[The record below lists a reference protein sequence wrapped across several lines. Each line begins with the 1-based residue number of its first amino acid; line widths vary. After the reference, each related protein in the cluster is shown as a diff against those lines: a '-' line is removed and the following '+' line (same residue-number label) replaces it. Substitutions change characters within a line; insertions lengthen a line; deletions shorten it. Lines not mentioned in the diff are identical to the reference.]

1 MRQQLRTV
9 GSTMQHGKIWRAGA
23 AGLAALLLGASG
35 ARPGAAS
42 TAAAAPPGSAIPGTA
57 NNFTQVGH
65 DPLYNRGENA
75 ALTLYGHYVYI
86 GSRTDSQPH
95 HLHPGVLVVDVANPA
110 HPRTVN
116 EIPALTV
123 DPRLVAGYT
132 SRELRVWP
140 QQKLLMVVYMTCS
153 DLLHQCLGNG
163 DVGGPPN
170 FQQIAFFDL
179 TNPAKPR
186 LVTTYSPQ
194 AMPHE
199 LFLWV
204 DPTNPNGRALLY
216 STSPNASSRGLSLT
230 VMDVSKWRQ
239 KTITELTHFDIVA
252 DYTASEKAFC
262 PLPDDGTAKCYDVR
276 LHSISLTPD
285 GTTLFM
291 AHLGG
296 GFLVAD
302 TSQLANG
309 SPSPQIHLITPVAN
323 RAFWDD
329 EGAHSAVKV
338 PGRPYLITTEEIYG
352 KVGFVG
358 TQVFGRALGGCPW
371 GWVRVIDIHDYT
383 HPVIISEFKINK
395 NQQTYCTAPT
405 DPKYVSVIAEDNFSS
420 YASHNPTVLP
430 QLALITWHSGGL
442 RAVDLADPLHP
453 TEAGL
458 FMPTPNLFSVTP
470 DPALEPGSDNVIAW
484 SYPIIRN
491 GLIYFM
497 DIRNG
502 LFIVRYTGAHADA
515 VDNVRFL
522 EGNTNLGDA
531 YALEYGHPAV
541 SATGS
546 LMPASTAGSSVV
558 NAFGGGA
565 ALPLTAAATATG
577 AAGALVAL
585 LLGLVY
591 VRGRRRSGPQ
601 G

>member
-1 MRQQLRTV
+1 MQQGT
-9 GSTMQHGKIWRAGA
+9 IWRVAA

-35 ARPGAAS
+35 IRPGAAS
-42 TAAAAPPGSAIPGTA
+42 TSASAPPGSAIPGTA
-57 NNFTQVGH
+57 NNFTLVGH

-75 ALTLYGHYVYI
+75 ALTLYDHYVYI

-116 EIPALTV
+116 EISALSV
-123 DPRLVAGYT
+123 DPRLIAGYT

-140 QQKLLMVVYMTCS
+140 QQKLLMVIYMTCS

-170 FQQIAFFDL
+170 SQQIAFFDL
-179 TNPAKPR
+179 TKPASPR
-186 LVTTYSPQ
+186 LITTYAPQ

-204 DPTNPNGRALLY
+204 DPTNPTGRALLY
-216 STSPNASSRGLSLT
+216 STSPNAGSRGLSLT
-230 VMDVSKWRQ
+230 VIDLSHWRQ
-239 KTITELTHFDIVA
+239 GTLTELTHFDIVN
-252 DYTASEKAFC
+252 DYTAPEKAFC
-262 PLPDDGTAKCYDVR
+262 PLPDDGTSKCYDVR

-302 TSQLANG
+302 TSDLAHG
-309 SPSPQIHLITPVAN
+309 VASPQIRLVTPVAN
-323 RAFWDD
+323 RAFWDNQ
-329 EGAHSAVKV
+329 GAHSAVKV
-338 PGRPYLITTEEIYG
+338 PGRPYLIATEEIYG
-352 KVGFVG
+352 KLGFVG
-358 TQVFGRALGGCPW
+358 TQVFGRALSGCPW
-371 GWVRVIDIHDYT
+371 GWMRVIDIHDLT
-383 HPVIISEFKINK
+383 HPVVVSEFKIDK
-395 NQQTYCTAPT
+395 NRQTSCTAPT
-405 DPKYVSVIAEDNFSS
+405 DPNYVTVIAQDNFSS

-430 QLALITWHSGGL
+430 DVALVTWHSGGL

-458 FMPTPNLFSVTP
+458 FMPTPNAFSVTP

-484 SYPIIRN
+484 SYPIIKN
-491 GLIYFM
+491 GLVYFM

-502 LFIVRYTGAHADA
+502 LFIVRYSGAHADE
-515 VDNVRFL
+515 VGNIRFL
-522 EGNTNLGDA
+522 EGNSNLGDA
-531 YALEYGHPAV
+531 FALEYGHPAI
-541 SATGS
+541 SASGS

-558 NAFGGGA
+558 NGFAGSA
-565 ALPLTAAATATG
+565 ALPVTSAATATG
-577 AAGALVAL
+577 AAGALVAVV
-585 LLGLVY
+585 LGGTY
-591 VRGRRRSGPQ
+591 ARRRRRTSARR
-601 G
+601 